1 MSERVQ
7 IASVGR
13 MSVYAAVAEHL
24 RRAVQTGT
32 LAEGTVLLEGPLAEL
47 FGSSRSPVKQA
58 LALLEQEGLLHP
70 FEGRGLL
77 VGRPDRPL
85 RVPLTRDMIGLQET
99 ELASA
104 KAPAWQSLWYE
115 FERDIILRS
124 VFGEG
129 RINELA
135 LARHVGVGR
144 TVARDLLIHAHDI
157 GIIAKDRHGRWMVV
171 PLDVRRFDN
180 LYKLRMMLEPVALES
195 AVPHI
200 ATDRL
205 EVMAKRCEEAGV
217 NYPDVSGA
225 SLDRMETDLHVECI
239 SACVNPELP
248 RALWHSRC
256 MLVAGKHIQ
265 AMVGSAANRIDPFM
279 SEHLTVL
286 KAILARNA
294 SAARDALHAHLES
307 SRRKAAN
314 RLAAFHER
322 HSAHDLDYVS

>member
-1 MSERVQ
+1 MPEYVHMS
-7 IASVGR
+7 SGGR
-13 MSVYAAVAEHL
+13 LSVYTAVADHL
-24 RRAVQTGT
+24 RRAIQTGT

-58 LALLEQEGLLHP
+58 LTLLEQEELLHS
-70 FEGRGLL
+70 FDGRGLL
-77 VGRPDRPL
+77 VGRADRPL
-85 RVPLTRDMIGLQET
+85 RVPITPDMIGLQET
-99 ELASA
+99 ELATA
-104 KAPAWQSLWYE
+104 KAPAWQSLWYD

-124 VFGEG
+124 VFGDG

-135 LARHVGVGR
+135 LARHFKVGR
-144 TVARDLLIHAHDI
+144 TVARDLLIHAHEI
-157 GIIAKDRHGRWMVV
+157 GIISKDKHGRWTVV

-180 LYKLRMMLEPVALES
+180 LYQLRMMMEPVALES

-200 ATDRL
+200 AVDRL
-205 EVMAKRCEEAGV
+205 EVMARRCEEAGV
-217 NYPDVSGA
+217 SYPNVSGA
-225 SLDRMETDLHVECI
+225 ALDRMETDLHVECI
-239 SACVNPELP
+239 SACLNPELP

-265 AMVGSAANRIDPFM
+265 AQVGSLGNRIDPFM

-314 RLAAFHER
+314 RLAAFHDR
-322 HSAHDLDYVS
+322 HSSHDLDYVS